1 MSYLISEVPWRRD
14 PQNFNIPSKANAD
27 NDIKGPN
34 LIIKKINYYHVM
46 RK

>member
-1 MSYLISEVPWRRD
+1 MMSYLISEASCPS
-14 PQNFNIPSKANAD
+14 PNFNIPSKANAD

-34 LIIKKINYYHVM
+34 LINKKINYYHFM